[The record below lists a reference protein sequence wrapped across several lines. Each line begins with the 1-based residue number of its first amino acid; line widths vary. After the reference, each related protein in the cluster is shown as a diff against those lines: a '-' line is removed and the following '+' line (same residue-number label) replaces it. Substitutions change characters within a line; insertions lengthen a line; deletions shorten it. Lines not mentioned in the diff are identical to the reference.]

1 VKIGTQPDPA
11 CPVAFGPFEFDEV
24 STQLRKH
31 GHVLRLPGQ
40 SLQILLV
47 LVHRPGQIISRDELR
62 QQLWG
67 AAAFGDFEQGLNSA
81 VNKLRQTLGDSA
93 DQPRYI
99 ETVPGRGYRFVARVH
114 RASRRPVLGMTAPV
128 PLRIEPRPKTQ
139 WQRKLLVGT
148 GVALVVVAGAGYWM
162 GKRSQDVPAMP
173 KTLTLAVQP
182 PRGFVLEGAASRQA
196 FALSPDGARLA
207 FTAMDSSGEF
217 SVFLQDFNSLEP
229 RLVGGSSS
237 AHTVFWSSDARTLYF
252 TARGKLWRASLQS
265 DAHILLA
272 DSPAFMF
279 SGAWLNSK
287 RILLDSFRASYVI
300 SPSGGPV
307 ERLNETY
314 LWPQMLPD
322 GKHALYV
329 KWDAKAGRHRAH
341 VLRLS
346 DFSTSRDLMETD
358 SRVQYSSSPVTP
370 GSGYLLYVRGGTLL
384 AHPFDP
390 RALQVTGEPM
400 AVASKVY
407 FFAKTGA
414 ADFSV
419 SGSALAYQSLT
430 SRSQLVWVDR
440 TGHEVGMIGPADINV
455 KSARLSPDGQWLATA
470 IYDAERGGQDLW
482 IFDVKTNLGR
492 RLTAEAALRDAPVWS
507 PDSKRLAFLCQ
518 TDGDPPKI
526 HVRGLGAQD
535 AEQVMPAADFQMP
548 TDWSPD
554 GRFVAYMNTGFPRT
568 ANETQSDVWLLDL
581 HRGGK
586 SAPLLNT
593 RFHEANAVFSPDGKW
608 LAFTSDESGRPELYV
623 QALELGDVPSLTGE
637 RFLASRG
644 GALAVRWRR
653 DGKELFY
660 LGFDGRVEGVSVRLS
675 LRPEFGPARPLFT
688 IGTEARGAI
697 HSILGFDVSLDGRRF
712 VIAKALE
719 SPSIVVTQNWEAL
732 LPHGSASSR

>member
-1 VKIGTQPDPA
+1 MGTQPDPA

-24 STQLRKH
+24 SAKLRKH
-31 GHVLRLPGQ
+31 GHVMRLPGQ
-40 SLQILLV
+40 SLQILSL
-47 LVHRPGQIISRDELR
+47 LVHRPGQIIRRDELR

-67 AAAFGDFEQGLNSA
+67 TVAFGDFEQGLNSA
-81 VNKLRQTLGDSA
+81 VNKLRQALGDSA

-99 ETVPGRGYRFVARVH
+99 ETVSGRGYRFVAPIQRP
-114 RASRRPVLGMTAPV
+114 STRPVLGMPV
-128 PLRIEPRPKTQ
+128 PVTLRIEPKPKTQ
-139 WQRKLLVGT
+139 WQWRLMVSS
-148 GVALVVVAGAGYWM
+148 GVALAAVAGVGYWI
-162 GKRSQDVPAMP
+162 GKRTQEAPAAP
-173 KTLTLAVQP
+173 KALALAVQP

-196 FALSPDGARLA
+196 FTLSPDGARLA

-217 SVFLQDFNSLEP
+217 RVFLRDLNSLEP
-229 RLVGGSSS
+229 RLVGGSNS
-237 AHTVFWSSDARTLYF
+237 AHTVFWSSDSRTLYF
-252 TARGKLWRASLQS
+252 TARGQLWRASLES

-272 DSPAFMF
+272 DSPSFMF
-279 SGAWLNSK
+279 SGAWLSSK
-287 RILLDSFRASYVI
+287 QMLLDSFRASYVI

-307 ERLNETY
+307 ERLKAIY

-346 DFSTSRDLMETD
+346 DFSTTRDLIETD
-358 SRVQYSSSPVTP
+358 SRVQYAPSAITP
-370 GSGYLLYVRGGTLL
+370 RSGYLLYVRSGTLL

-390 RALQVTGEPM
+390 RALQVTGEAMP
-400 AVASKVY
+400 VASKVY

-419 SGSALAYQSLT
+419 SESALAYQSLT
-430 SRSQLVWVDR
+430 SRSQLVWVDGM
-440 TGHEVGMIGPADINV
+440 GHEVAAIGPADINV

-470 IYDAERGGQDLW
+470 IYDVERGEQDLW
-482 IFDVKTNLGR
+482 IFDVKTNFGR
-492 RLTAEAALRDAPVWS
+492 RLTADSALRDAPVWS
-507 PDSKRLAFLCQ
+507 PDSKRLAFLSQ
-518 TDGDPPKI
+518 KDGDPPKI
-526 HVRGLGAQD
+526 HLRGLGAKD
-535 AEQVMPAADFQMP
+535 VEQEMPAADFQMP

-581 HRGGK
+581 HHGGK
-586 SAPLLNT
+586 PSPLLTT
-593 RFHEANAVFSPDGKW
+593 RFHEANAVFSPDGRW

-637 RFLASRG
+637 RYLASRG

-660 LGFDGRVEGVSVRLS
+660 LGFDGRVVGVSVRLS
-675 LRPEFGPARPLFT
+675 PRPEFGRARPLFT

-697 HSILGFDVSLDGRRF
+697 HSVLGFDVSLDGSRF
-712 VIAKALE
+712 VIPRMLE

-732 LPHGSASSR
+732 LSHNSTASR